1 VYKSFFGLTSNPF
14 EISPDPRFYY
24 STPQHNEA
32 LAMLTYGIDRRRGF
46 IVVTGEVGTGKT
58 LLARYLLKLLSWQ
71 KIPVGYVFNPLL
83 STVEFL
89 QYATKDMGVPAVGRN
104 KGELLA
110 ALNQYLVGLHRQ
122 RLTAVLVID
131 EAHLLTWELLEE
143 VRLLT
148 NLETST
154 EKLLQIVLIGQP
166 ELDEKLNSQSL
177 RQLKQRISLRC
188 RLGPLS
194 PQQTR
199 EYIER
204 RLWFAGAK
212 DRHTKLFSP
221 EAIDLVHRYSTGIP
235 RLINTISE
243 SALITSFALKDAV
256 VAARTINE
264 VAVDLCLTSPAP
276 RVEVSK
282 RDPSS
287 VAFTPRVTATG
298 VGT

>member
-1 VYKSFFGLTSNPF
+1 MYKSFYGLTSNPF

-89 QYATKDMGVPAVGRN
+89 QYATKDMGVPAAGRN

-110 ALNQYLVGLHRQ
+110 SLNQYLVALHRQ
-122 RLTAVLVID
+122 RLTAVLVVD

-194 PQQTR
+194 AQQTR

-264 VAVDLCLTSPAP
+264 VAVDLCLTSPAT

-282 RDPSS
+282 REPSS
-287 VAFTPRVTATG
+287 VPFAPRVTATG

>member
-1 VYKSFFGLTSNPF
+1 MYKSFYGLTSNPF

-89 QYATKDMGVPAVGRN
+89 QYATKDMGVPAAGRN

-110 ALNQYLVGLHRQ
+110 SLNQYLVALHRQ
-122 RLTAVLVID
+122 RLTAVLVVD

-194 PQQTR
+194 AQQTR

-212 DRHTKLFSP
+212 ERYNKIFSA

-264 VAVDLCLTSPAP
+264 VAVDLCLAAPATRVEAPPRDRSTVAFAP
-276 RVEVSK
+276 R
-282 RDPSS
+282 
-287 VAFTPRVTATG
+287 ATATG